1 MHWFHTHGEEGGH
14 GGGGGLSLPMPKEGS
29 SELRLL
35 DPAKLAFRR
44 EGPRLQLRL
53 EGEEEWR
60 EVNTVR
66 LFPLTEPERWVSI
79 IDKEGKEVGVL
90 VELKGLTSEALRLV
104 REELR
109 RRYLVPQISRILA
122 CRERFDLV
130 EWTVQTDR
138 GKRTFLTRNLREQV
152 KEPMASRL
160 MFTDVEGNRYDIPDV
175 AALDPD
181 SRRWIEARV

>member
-1 MHWFHTHGEEGGH
+1 
-14 GGGGGLSLPMPKEGS
+14 MPKEGS

-35 DPAKLAFRR
+35 DPAMVHFRR
-44 EGPRLQLRL
+44 EGPRVQLRL
-53 EGEEEWR
+53 EGETDWR
-60 EVNTVR
+60 EAHLVR
-66 LFPLTEPERWVSI
+66 LFPLTEPERWISVL
-79 IDKEGKEVGVL
+79 DKEGQEVGVL
-90 VELKGLTSEALRLV
+90 VELKGLASEALHLV

-122 CRERFDLV
+122 CRDRFELA

-160 MFTDVEGNRYDIPDV
+160 MLTDVEGNRFDIPDV